1 MEPKYIVAI
10 EIGSSKIKGAVGTV
24 DDNGEIKVLA
34 LEEEKKIDAVRYGC
48 IMNVAEV
55 SDVVQSIVRKL
66 ENYSFISPNSI
77 KAVYVGLGGRSLS
90 AVQREVQRQL
100 PDEIEISERIIE
112 QTREEARNTPL
123 ADRDIVDVTAR
134 QYLVNKRVEAN
145 PVGVFGSEISAHFN
159 LLTCRPQIRRN
170 LNIVLCERLQLGIN
184 GCIVRPT
191 AIADLVLT
199 ENEKRLGVMLVDF
212 GAETTTVSIYKS
224 NSLQYL
230 VTIPLGSRNITR
242 DITSLNCLEERAE
255 ELKKS
260 IGCVNN
266 QDSSKIDGV
275 DQIEISNF
283 VQARAGEIVANIVAQ
298 IEYAGY
304 KTTDIPSG
312 IVVVGGG
319 AKLRG
324 FNSMLE
330 SQSGMKVRSGAII
343 GHICFSDGNLQGYD
357 SIDVVAILAAA
368 ARRDAVDCLDR
379 LEVEEPAPVE
389 TVQTSEAE
397 PSKTIEPV
405 KVETVKP
412 KSGSRWAKLKNGL
425 LSALAGPDDDDTDD
439 DEEDDD
445 IR

>member
-266 QDSSKIDGV
+266 QDASKIDGV

-319 AKLRG
+319 AKLH
-324 FNSMLE
+324 E
-330 SQSGMKVRSGAII
+330 GA
-343 GHICFSDGNLQGYD
+343 
-357 SIDVVAILAAA
+357 
-368 ARRDAVDCLDR
+368 
-379 LEVEEPAPVE
+379 
-389 TVQTSEAE
+389 
-397 PSKTIEPV
+397 
-405 KVETVKP
+405 
-412 KSGSRWAKLKNGL
+412 
-425 LSALAGPDDDDTDD
+425 
-439 DEEDDD
+439 
-445 IR
+445 